1 MIPLPDFFNNNCVL
15 CSLLKQVTNET
26 AATVEDSAIRQPPR
40 LKLPNFFSANCF
52 SAERP
57 KIESSELF
65 CYQELTGHTDS
76 IGSIEF
82 SENGTHLI
90 SGSDDKT
97 VRLWSIKVA
106 TNGTRLKWRQN
117 TKTPLCVWPFPLT
130 IDASSVAAST
140 IRSSFTTLNRKQL
153 VNNCI
158 LFHYIFNH
166 YPNCI
171 CSLFKHF
178 RKNLLNSVPHPDSV
192 WDIALQP
199 GSDGQVF
206 ASACEDGIVRLFD
219 IRTSATGIFRQL
231 NITIFICITL

>member
-1 MIPLPDFFNNNCVL
+1 MPDFFNNNCVL

-26 AATVEDSAIRQPPR
+26 AAAVEDSAIRQPPR

-97 VRLWSIKVA
+97 VRLWSINQSRNEWNS
-106 TNGTRLKWRQN
+106 TEME
-117 TKTPLCVWPFPLT
+117 TKH
-130 IDASSVAAST
+130 
-140 IRSSFTTLNRKQL
+140 Q
-153 VNNCI
+153 
-158 LFHYIFNH
+158 
-166 YPNCI
+166 
-171 CSLFKHF
+171 
-178 RKNLLNSVPHPDSV
+178 NSVVCLAFSPDNNRIFTGGA
-192 WDIALQP
+192 DKK
-199 GSDGQVF
+199 VF
-206 ASACEDGIVRLFD
+206 IHDVR
-219 IRTSATGIFRQL
+219 S
-231 NITIFICITL
+231 